1 MSLRQSHCAHRAKV
15 LAGTKA
21 PAGKVRTR
29 LTMQMTADQAA
40 RVAATPHGDTLADVR
55 RTGSLHAFRVVDG
68 VVPDVRFAPTAALR
82 TLDMP
87 VAASGDDARQA
98 RPRPRMLIGMDMPEL
113 TAALRDRRLGQPL
126 RDGTDAVIGAGTDGE
141 WRALRLRRPQPALTP
156 SVPTSREDT
165 SPLQPARLVAPGLDV
180 PGLLEVRHV
189 DRPVDLRT
197 GAALGPAGG
206 AAAAVSRVLE

>member
-1 MSLRQSHCAHRAKV
+1 V
-15 LAGTKA
+15 LTGTKA

-29 LTMQMTADQAA
+29 LTMQKTADQAA

-98 RPRPRMLIGMDMPEL
+98 SSSPD
-113 TAALRDRRLGQPL
+113 ADRHGH
-126 RDGTDAVIGAGTDGE
+126 A
-141 WRALRLRRPQPALTP
+141 
-156 SVPTSREDT
+156 
-165 SPLQPARLVAPGLDV
+165 
-180 PGLLEVRHV
+180 
-189 DRPVDLRT
+189 
-197 GAALGPAGG
+197 
-206 AAAAVSRVLE
+206 